1 MKKLIASLFTV
12 ALMATGLVI
21 AQGTSAANAADH
33 TTSYPASVGTS
44 TKVAGKR
51 KAHVGTRV
59 KLHPVV
65 SKGAKGTVTVTVRKG
80 KKLVKRVTRT
90 VTPTLTVRFKA
101 RKVGK
106 YKVKAVFHPAPGS
119 VFKASTSRVKVIRVK

>member
-21 AQGTSAANAADH
+21 AQGTPAATAADH
-33 TTSYPASVGTS
+33 ATSYAPSVGTV

-51 KAHVGTRV
+51 KAHVGKRV

-65 SKGAKGTVTVTVRKG
+65 SNGAKGTVTVTVRRG

-90 VTPTLTVRFKA
+90 VETGLTVRFKA
-101 RKVGK
+101 KKAGK
-106 YKVKAVFHPAPGS
+106 YKVKAVFHPAAGS